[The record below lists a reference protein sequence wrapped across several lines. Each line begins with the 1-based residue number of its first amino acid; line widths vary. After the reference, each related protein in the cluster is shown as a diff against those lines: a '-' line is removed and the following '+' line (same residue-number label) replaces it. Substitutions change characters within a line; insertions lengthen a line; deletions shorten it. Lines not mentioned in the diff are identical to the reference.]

1 MLWIELIGY
10 SAGFLIA
17 CTMIPQIIRSI
28 RTKSVR
34 DVSIYMILVFIVGLF
49 LWTIYGILIRSIPI
63 IISDGFG
70 CCIGIIQ
77 LVIKLK
83 YEK

>member
-1 MLWIELIGY
+1 MLWIELVGY
-10 SAGFLIA
+10 SAGVLIA
-17 CTMIPQIIRSI
+17 FTMIPQIIQSI
-28 RTKSVR
+28 RTKSVK
-34 DVSIYMILVFIVGLF
+34 DVSVYMIIVFIVGLF
-49 LWTIYGILIRSIPI
+49 LWTIYGILIKSVPI

-83 YEK
+83 YNK